1 MRREDS
7 MRSITTTTVSV
18 HVNDRTDRTNVVAML
33 REDLRRMRLF
43 LRGACKQF
51 ARQLGEQR
59 LQARHA
65 VCAKSPSWG
74 GYCPS
79 GGPGTAMSS

>member
-7 MRSITTTTVSV
+7 MRSITTTTANVLV
-18 HVNDRTDRTNVVAML
+18 IDRTDRTNVVAML

-43 LRGACKQF
+43 LRAACKQF
-51 ARQLGEQR
+51 AKQGEQR
-59 LQARHA
+59 WQARHA
-65 VCAKSPSWG
+65 VCAGSPSWG
-74 GYCPS
+74 GHCPS